1 MYIFWILILWKKKLK
16 LNDYK
21 NSVRISHDS
30 GILVQISL
38 TLKPMLWIVFFFLI
52 LISDNWLLRM
62 VIFHWIIF
70 SN

>member
-38 TLKPMLWIVFFFLI
+38 TLKPMLWIIFFF
-52 LISDNWLLRM
+52 
-62 VIFHWIIF
+62 
-70 SN
+70 